1 MGKFFC
7 AFGNCGYTKYDDYD
21 INHTSTTA
29 TSRSA
34 TSTSTSRKRLRQL
47 KNSGQRLCRHLHPRN
62 SRCNYGREEKESRNQ
77 KGTPMII
84 RRRSDGSARL

>member
-1 MGKFFC
+1 MTQNPAATQKLKPYKKMGKFFC

-34 TSTSTSRKRLRQL
+34 TSTLT
-47 KNSGQRLCRHLHPRN
+47 
-62 SRCNYGREEKESRNQ
+62 
-77 KGTPMII
+77 
-84 RRRSDGSARL
+84 